1 MTLTRQTQE
10 PRAASK
16 AARGPLRS
24 LCSLAIAVASLLA
37 LAPGASAFKVV
48 SEPGTGGGQTRQPT
62 GLAVDFE
69 TGRLFVADSENNRID
84 VFDAAGNFE
93 KAFGWGVLNGKSEL
107 QVCTTSCREGLSG
120 SGAGQFKRP
129 TEIAVDNS
137 PVSSSRHDVYVVDS
151 GNSRIERF
159 GPDGAFKLSF
169 GSPGEGEGQ
178 FSGQLLVGIGPGGT
192 VYAVDSIP
200 SGTEFEHRL
209 QKFDP
214 SGVAVAP
221 QELLFKE
228 RFPAHAFAV
237 DSSGDFYVSPGDSIR
252 KYNGDGDFI
261 TEIQESFE
269 EPKQIVVSR
278 LAIGAEDNLFAL
290 STRAGI
296 GKGVSVMEFDPAGNR
311 LRRFGYGSLLAYGEG
326 IAPYHSASG
335 DVYVSEAALDLTGAG
350 YRVLHLDFP
359 GPGPLVF
366 PEPCQADPLGNTKAT
381 LNAKVNPEGKA
392 TTFHFEYVD
401 QKSFEE
407 EGGFSSPDTASTTE
421 QPLPRE
427 TKKEKEKREKEN
439 KEKEEKGEEI
449 KVLGEEEGLFRLQEA
464 SAQATGLTP
473 ETNYRCRVIAT
484 NADAPAGNE
493 GEEGTFLTKEPFE
506 ILETAVSAVGTDM
519 ATLNAVVNPLGIP
532 TNGYFEYVSDADYQ
546 ADVAGLGPG
555 HGFDHAIRVPE
566 APDELDFGAG
576 EEPSSVSAQIT
587 ALDPATLYHLRVR
600 VDDHLPSV
608 PPRNGPQRTFRTFAP
623 TGALPDHRAWEMVS
637 PAQKNNAEV
646 AVPNARGGLFTEGR
660 SVRVQAAAPSGEA
673 LTYTSWTS
681 FANPQS
687 APSSSQYLSSRTP
700 GGWATENISPFGF
713 LNHPLE
719 VPYRGFTP
727 DLRFGAVISDEPQ
740 LTPEAQVGSEN
751 LYLRDNATGALQALT
766 IEAPQLAGTQGF
778 CSGYAGAAADGSRV
792 FFAAR
797 GAMAGA
803 PVGPGYS
810 LYEWSADGL
819 SLVSVLP
826 DGTPAPPTIASEAPG
841 NGTGFGAVGGNC
853 TTDQAVIRN
862 AISEDG
868 SIAFWT
874 YAGKYKNSEKPL
886 FARVDGTETIQLDAK
901 VAGEKSGG
909 GGKFWA
915 ASADGSKVFFT
926 APGKLTSDAKAAGGL
941 YRYDTGS
948 RTALSLTPGTT
959 APEVEGVI
967 GASEDST
974 YAYFVAKG
982 ALTGAQESAGEKA
995 AQGAH
1000 NLYVWHEGEG
1010 LRFIAALSELD
1021 QNSWESAPALLS
1033 ARLTPDG
1040 RHLAFLTVEAK
1051 ALAGY
1056 DPRISSGGGCQ
1067 VKIENALEGDS
1078 RCGEAFIYDA
1088 EAKALTCASC
1098 NPSGSRPTGPAELPF
1113 WTNPYAGPRYL
1124 SDDGSRLFFESR
1136 DVLSAAD
1143 QNTTR
1148 DVYEFER
1155 ASSGTCDAK
1164 VPDFDP
1170 VSGGCIALISGGTS
1184 SDHSYLIDASSDGRD
1199 VFFSTRSP
1207 LVGWDINESYDVYD
1221 ARIGGGFPEP
1231 GEGAPPCLGEACK
1244 APPGA
1249 PAGAPAPG
1257 TPSFQ
1262 GPGNAAQKPKPRK
1275 HKHKKKSKHKSKK
1288 RHARADHKRGV
1299 RR

>member
-1 MTLTRQTQE
+1 
-10 PRAASK
+10 
-16 AARGPLRS
+16 
-24 LCSLAIAVASLLA
+24 VASLLA

-48 SEPGTGGGQTRQPT
+48 SEPGTGAGQTRQPT

-137 PVSSSRHDVYVVDS
+137 PVSSSRHDVYIVDS

-169 GSPGEGEGQ
+169 GSAGEGEGQ

-228 RFPAHAFAV
+228 RFRAHALAV
-237 DSSGDFYVSPGDSIR
+237 DSSGDFYVSPGLSIR
-252 KYNGDGDFI
+252 KYNGDGGFI
-261 TEIQESFE
+261 AEIQESFE
-269 EPKQIVVSR
+269 EPGQVGISR
-278 LAIGAEDNLFAL
+278 LAIGTEDNLFAL
-290 STRAGI
+290 STRADI
-296 GKGVSVMEFDPAGNR
+296 GKEVSVMEFDPAGNR
-311 LRRFGYGSLLAYGEG
+311 LRRFGYGSFLAYGEG

-335 DVYVSEAALDLTGAG
+335 DVYVSEAALDFTGAG

-359 GPGPLVF
+359 APGPVVF

-381 LNAKVNPEGKA
+381 LNGAVNPEGKA
-392 TTFHFEYVD
+392 TTFHFQYITEAD
-401 QKSFEE
+401 FIANGDSFE
-407 EGGFSSPDTASTTE
+407 GAHPASVTPESEAIGSNFT
-421 QPLPRE
+421 LH
-427 TKKEKEKREKEN
+427 K
-439 KEKEEKGEEI
+439 
-449 KVLGEEEGLFRLQEA
+449 A
-464 SAQATGLTP
+464 SAQVAVEP
-473 ETNYRCRVIAT
+473 ETEYRCRVVAT
-484 NADAPAGNE
+484 NADAPAGNAGQE
-493 GEEGTFLTKEPFE
+493 GSFLSKEPFE
-506 ILETAVSAVGTDM
+506 ILEISVSAVGTDT

-532 TNGYFEYVSDADYQ
+532 TSGYFEYVSDADYQ

-566 APDELDFGAG
+566 APDELDFGGG
-576 EEPSSVSAQIT
+576 EEPSLGSAQIA
-587 ALDPATLYHLRVR
+587 ALDPVTLYHFRIT

-608 PPRNGPQRTFRTFAP
+608 PPRDGPERTFRTFAP

-646 AVPNARGGLFTEGR
+646 AVPNARGGLFNEGR
-660 SVRVQAAAPSGEA
+660 SVRIQAAAPSGEA

-713 LNHPLE
+713 VSPPLE
-719 VPYRGFTP
+719 VPYRGFTS
-727 DLRFGAVISDEPQ
+727 DLRFAAVISNEPQ
-740 LTPEAQVGSEN
+740 LTPEAQVGSQN

-766 IEAPQLAGTQGF
+766 IEAPQLAGSGGF
-778 CSGYAGAAADGSRV
+778 CTGYAGAAADGSRA

-803 PVGPGYS
+803 PLGEGFN
-810 LYEWSADGL
+810 LYEWSAAAGL
-819 SLVSVLP
+819 GLVSVLP
-826 DGTPAPPTIASEAPG
+826 DGTAAPPAGGDNETLG
-841 NGTGFGAVGGNC
+841 QGTGFAAVGATC
-853 TTDQAVIRN
+853 AMDQAVIRN

-886 FARVDGTETIQLDAK
+886 FARIDGTETIQLDAK

-915 ASADGSKVFFT
+915 ASADGSKAFFT

-995 AQGAH
+995 VQGAH

-1021 QNSWESAPALLS
+1021 QNDWESAPALLS

-1067 VKIENALEGDS
+1067 LRVQNQLGGDS

-1148 DVYEFER
+1148 DIYEFER
-1155 ASSGTCDAK
+1155 AGSGTCDAK
-1164 VPDFDP
+1164 SPDFDP

-1207 LVGWDINESYDVYD
+1207 LVGWDVNESYDVYD

-1231 GEGAPPCLGEACK
+1231 EGEAPPCLGEACK

-1249 PAGAPAPG
+1249 PPGAPAPG
-1257 TPSFQ
+1257 TASFQ

-1288 RHARADHKRGV
+1288 GHARADHKRGA